1 MAKKSA
7 SRVQLEVKYRELR
20 KKLVGQIEKVSKSA
34 YAKDIEKAKAY
45 IEPRI
50 PAVSKIKT
58 KRNLEMAIRETE
70 AALKNKTFVI
80 SERKRMRKEATQ
92 RLNEVFGTDYFKN
105 YRQAS
110 KFYDFMEKIRE
121 HSQDIIYDS
130 DKAADIF
137 LEHSTESAEKIIKR
151 YEEYESEFRK
161 RSPKRVSF

>member
-7 SRVQLEVKYRELR
+7 SRIQLEVKYRELR

-34 YAKDIEKAKAY
+34 YAKDVEKAKAY

-50 PAVSKIKT
+50 PTVSKIKT
-58 KRNLEMAIRETE
+58 KRNLEMAIREAE

-80 SERKRMRKEATQ
+80 AERKRMRKKAVE
-92 RLNEVFGTDYFKN
+92 RLNETFGTDYFKN

-110 KFYDFMEKIRE
+110 KFYDFLEKVRE

-130 DKAADIF
+130 DKAVDIF
-137 LEHSTESAEKIIKR
+137 LEHSDEKPEKIIER
-151 YEEYESEFRK
+151 YRKFESEFRT

>member
-20 KKLVGQIEKVSKSA
+20 KKLVRQIEKVSKSA

-50 PAVSKIKT
+50 PAASKIKT

-80 SERKRMRKEATQ
+80 SERKRMRKKAVE
-92 RLNEVFGTDYFKN
+92 RLNETFGTDYFKN

-137 LEHSTESAEKIIKR
+137 LEHSTESAEKIIER
-151 YEEYESEFRK
+151 YREYESEFRK

>member
-20 KKLVGQIEKVSKSA
+20 KKLVGQIEKISKSA
-34 YAKDIEKAKAY
+34 YAKDVEKAKAY

-58 KRNLEMAIRETE
+58 KRNLEMAIREAE

-80 SERKRMRKEATQ
+80 AERKRMRKKAVEL
-92 RLNEVFGTDYFKN
+92 LNETFGTDYFKN
-105 YRQAS
+105 YQQAR
-110 KFYDFMEKIRE
+110 KFYEFMEKVRE

-130 DKAADIF
+130 DKAVDIF
-137 LEHSTESAEKIIKR
+137 LEHSDEKPEKIIER
-151 YEEYESEFRK
+151 YREFESEFRK